1 MKKKIHTKK
10 IVLSSMS
17 VVLAFTVLLTAL
29 PNISLTVDALTPT
42 NPTDTTQT
50 GYGSLIDFQKDK
62 WNNILDDTF
71 KNNGVVKHINPDQAG
86 ATAGDESQIPI
97 PDKNGVSNLEIN
109 ESSKYFNWEKTTL
122 DKWDGEYHPELAD
135 SLQMR
140 TETITYES
148 DTVEA
153 GDGNGTNNS
162 GKYTADEQTVEYI
175 VYDVRNANELA
186 TAMSVSKN
194 TNVKINLINDIDLGG
209 DDDTKRIWDSSKCS
223 YPTDNSGKIFYFE
236 GNGYTIYNM
245 RTQGTSAPNG
255 IGYNGPSFFG
265 VFDKSANRNK
275 IGRNIIKNLN
285 FSNCLS
291 ISKSSG
297 TSIVV
302 SCNFYNSRMY
312 MENVNVKDSFV
323 YSNRPQTGTLLGRN
337 EATTADIFIRNC
349 SSQNCIVFGTD
360 HSGGLTGC
368 QHNTGTKYRVKY
380 DAPFPKSPEAWMFN
394 DIVTY
399 PEIVE
404 NCYSVDCT
412 LFSLGVDGDSGGLL
426 SCGGKLICRNSF
438 TNNTV
443 YGRTKTGAFFG
454 RVVTPE
460 SGRWG
465 LYDDGGERQV
475 EIYFENCYASGS
487 IEGIEKIG
495 GFVGFT
501 DGVTTVGFGVPVYKN
516 CYTTA
521 MTGMDYA
528 GSNLG
533 GFIGHENTSTVL
545 LAVIKDENGNQI
557 NKYTGTG
564 NKKANPGSV
573 YINCYAAGEVGNIL
587 TDTSV
592 TASGNQLGGFLGLT
606 GYYGQGG
613 TGGYHSSSLNG
624 TYINCYY
631 DMQATAMRERACGK
645 SNQFTSLK
653 DSSGNPVGVSQIP
666 GVTGVYTQHSEKK
679 EVPGLAD
686 TVNMGDSNAW
696 KNNTANDQYPML
708 KAFDDYAEENFKK
721 ACYGL
726 YADETTR
733 ARIDEQLAEKTEI
746 VKKYSQA
753 SVSTV
758 LLNHWDSTMNM
769 DTGSLDNET
778 QDFTPG
784 LPVNKFEKT
793 AYADDDEKWSS
804 DDDGYF
810 WQKEYKNLTAG
821 QYQLKVQ
828 EGASW
833 VYNFGKEKFNGAN
846 CELIVS
852 QDCDVKIKFDYT
864 GSVSE
869 LGENTNYKIWAEFYN
884 KNDGSKIGQQE
895 LGKHETTQNVWTVVG
910 GFGNIASEANWDPGY
925 KKFDMYLVGDSQYV
939 LTADIIAGKYEF
951 KIAKDHSWAHSYGLD
966 GEDGGENNNMSFT
979 VSKDCKVRFVFDEE
993 THLTTVS
1000 TDPEDALTEIK
1011 TKSEPIDFNGF
1022 SLIAP
1027 KAITGHEWL
1036 DSKEAAEVGK
1046 MEDADGDG
1054 VYEKTFTVNKTDDDG
1069 KYNFNKTYGYKVIE
1083 NAIDAGPNNFFHIN
1097 EPADNSIEEINLKF
1111 TYDSTTR
1118 EAKVECITDQSLI
1131 DPDPQVSS
1139 YGVLGT
1145 ESLTGNN
1152 WGKDVSGTKVP
1163 DAGLMTADGN
1173 GIYSI
1178 TFNDVLA
1185 GDHSFKVVANCDF
1198 DSGIDYGAYDGSGNY
1213 DFTTSKQSNVTIKF
1227 NSNDKRITVHTSPA
1241 DALIIERYVVSGTA
1255 TLTGENW
1262 NIQSTANE
1270 MTFDER
1276 TGTFVKTYDNL
1287 PGNTDTNYV
1296 FKVVKY
1302 GEDNKS
1308 ENNVISIGGENGK
1321 KYKLEIVYYPKI
1333 KGTEYHLYD
1342 SNGKDVSEYIKE
1354 PKIDFYS
1361 VVGDEGLT
1369 GYNWLGE
1376 NNSDQAAA
1384 AEKGKMTADSNGNL
1398 SVTFKDVPVSST
1410 MKSVGF
1416 KVVANGTWDSGISY
1430 GNSNG
1435 GNYSITLASD
1445 KVSECSVTVIFNPQ
1459 TYKITVI
1466 TNPAECNAQID
1477 ESKFNWYI
1485 AGDKRLVSDDRFIAH
1500 TTVYDT
1506 VRDITT
1512 DFKFTSGE
1520 SISWDN
1526 NNAKNSES
1534 NFFNKVSFGI
1544 DYNVESNDIHG
1555 DFEGQIIKLETNSI
1569 NDANGKTITEYSCK
1583 HFMPG
1588 KQWLTVSSVKN
1599 MATGSTVTGTRSLRL
1614 IPTAFLEAGNE
1625 ADIKVLQAKS
1635 DVNQENIHNVV
1646 TYRKNSLNDNGSG
1659 IRFSGLEDA
1668 DGNKTIFDS
1677 YNFALTAGYAITDRN
1692 GLGYYGNYSKQN
1704 KVEYDDSKLRPNV
1717 LDPKYAND
1725 YFLMTSAFTQSGN
1738 YTDAALS
1745 TNKGLIVDE
1754 LVDQSLIGSSY
1765 KNENTYAK
1773 TIVKIY
1779 KKVEDENGTLEAD
1792 GKKYSYP
1799 KVFMDSSDDSTTEY
1813 HTNYLKWTGQKPF
1826 NINDEGTYYVTYYW
1840 SLSDGRFLTDSKKV
1854 YISPDFGEIEKTVN
1868 KHYIEKDGTEADK
1881 TIQYSVTYKNG
1892 IEGDFKIFDALPFKD
1907 DIRYDST
1914 NEDGFSKSTMGDD
1927 TKFKLKSVD
1936 VTAKT
1941 VSSKNLSKQV
1951 AVNNL
1956 SAYYTTDQNIG
1967 NNIKDAQSY
1976 PDATAANKVDLTD
1989 GKWTRTSN
1997 NSSPNVDDVTAIA
2010 VTGVQINAGISEI
2023 TITYTVEVTD
2033 PSIQECYVNNAFF
2046 SATDKESQ
2054 KGIYGYS
2061 GPATSVTVSRGLSGY
2076 AWFDNNVNGIFDKN
2090 EPPIQNVKVI
2100 LMRKSNEDII
2110 NSVTTDEDG
2119 FYEFSGIALSGDD
2132 YKLQFSAPDVGT
2144 ATIKYSKVASS
2155 TNTDTPITDF
2165 NSLNL
2170 SRVLSKAKVNDK
2182 NKSRNIAHEGSD
2194 ATNKIYEIDENLPT
2208 AEIISAYNNMD
2219 YDYGT
2224 VKGYYFSRRFQNLG
2238 LTNVDVKNKKCT
2250 LRIHKVDSD
2259 SNQPLENV
2267 VFKLE
2272 YRGDEQEDYEVV
2284 SFIKNGDVFEFTSDG
2299 TAEGVIAPEDVKT
2312 DSNGDIVFTNLP
2324 IAEYKLT
2331 EVETAEGYNLLASS
2345 LEFSL
2350 PYSIENG
2357 DNDAYIHGNDE
2368 NSEDNIYYDITYTI
2382 KNSKIPQLPLT
2393 GVSDNNLPM
2402 IIFAF
2407 ALFVVWGMFFG
2418 TYKIRN
2424 KKFR

>member
-10 IVLSSMS
+10 LVLNSMS
-17 VVLAFTVLLTAL
+17 VVLALTVLMTAL

-42 NPTDTTQT
+42 NPDNTSQT
-50 GYGSLIDFQKDK
+50 GYGSLIYFQKDK
-62 WNNILDDTF
+62 WNSILESTF
-71 KNNGVVKHINPDQAG
+71 NEYESTVVPINPPFDGVIAYRTDQV
-86 ATAGDESQIPI
+86 SI
-97 PDKNGVSNLEIN
+97 PDA
-109 ESSKYFNWEKTTL
+109 SKVTLKDNNPYFNWAKTNIYET
-122 DKWDGEYHPELAD
+122 DKWNGVYPVNGSSNSNLPASRIE
-135 SLQMR
+135 S
-140 TETITYES
+140 ITYES
-148 DTVEA
+148 DTVEN
-153 GDGNGTNNS
+153 GVNGTTI
-162 GKYTADEQTVEYI
+162 TAPEKLVEYT
-175 VYDVRNANELA
+175 VYDVKNAQELVA
-186 TAMSVSKN
+186 VMVHNKGINSYT
-194 TNVKINLINDIDLGG
+194 KINLLADIDLGG
-209 DDDTKRIWDSSKCS
+209 ENSARIWDSSKWS
-223 YPTDNSGKIFYFE
+223 YATSGAFYFE
-236 GNGYTIYNM
+236 GNGHTIYNM
-245 RTQGTSAPNG
+245 RTDKQSGRS
-255 IGYNGPSFFG
+255 GYAGPSFFG
-265 VFDKSANRNK
+265 QFQDNTCRK
-275 IGRNIIKNLN
+275 IIKNLN

-291 ISKSSG
+291 FSHEQAAG
-297 TSIVV
+297 SIVA
-302 SCNFYNSRMY
+302 SCNFKNSRLY
-312 MENVNVKDSFV
+312 MENVNIKDSFV
-323 YSNRPQTGTLLGRN
+323 YSNGPQTGTLLGRN

-394 DIVTY
+394 ETVTY

-454 RVVTPE
+454 RVVTPD
-460 SGRWG
+460 SGIVG
-465 LYDDGGERQV
+465 LYDDGGNQQV

-487 IEGIEKIG
+487 IEGYQKIG
-495 GFVGFT
+495 GFVGFLDAET
-501 DGVTTVGFGVPVYKN
+501 DSRYGAPVFKN

-528 GSNLG
+528 GSELG
-533 GFIGHENTSTVL
+533 GFVGHENTAAQE
-545 LAVIKDENGNQI
+545 AVIKDENGDQI

-564 NKKANPGSV
+564 KKKANPGAV

-606 GYYGQGG
+606 GYYGRGG
-613 TGGYHSSSLNG
+613 LGWFHSSNFNG

-631 DMQATAMRERACGK
+631 DMQTTAMRERACGK

-653 DSSGNPVGVSQIP
+653 DGSGNPVEVSQIP
-666 GVTGVYTQHSEKK
+666 GVTGVYTQHSDKK
-679 EVPGLAD
+679 KVQGLAD
-686 TVNMGDSNAW
+686 TVDMDDNNAW
-696 KNNTANDQYPML
+696 KNNVADDQYPML
-708 KAFDDYAEENFKK
+708 KVFDDNVEENFKK

-769 DTGSLDNET
+769 DTGSLNNET

-793 AYADDDEKWSS
+793 AYADDNEKWSS

-925 KKFDMYLVGDSQYV
+925 KKFDMHLVGDSQYV
-939 LTADIIAGKYEF
+939 LTADITAGKYEF

-979 VSKDCKVRFVFDEE
+979 VSNDCKVRFVFDEE

-1054 VYEKTFTVNKTDDDG
+1054 VYEKTFTVNKTNDDG
-1069 KYNFNKTYGYKVIE
+1069 KSNFNKTYGYKVIE

-1097 EPADNSIEEINLKF
+1097 EPADGSIEEINLKF

-1118 EAKVECITDQSLI
+1118 EAKVECITDSSLI

-1152 WGKDVSGTKVP
+1152 WGKDASGTKVP
-1163 DAGLMTADGN
+1163 DAGLMTSDGN
-1173 GIYSI
+1173 GTYSI
-1178 TFNDVLA
+1178 TFNDVSA

-1213 DFTTSKQSNVTIKF
+1213 DFTISKQSNVTIKF
-1227 NSNDKRITVHTSPA
+1227 NSNDKRITVQTSPA
-1241 DALIIERYVVSGTA
+1241 DALVIERYVVSGTA
-1255 TLTGENW
+1255 SLTGENW

-1287 PGNTDTNYV
+1287 PGKTDTNYV

-1308 ENNVISIGGENGK
+1308 ENNVISIGGETGK

-1384 AEKGKMTADSNGNL
+1384 AEKGKMTADSKGNL
-1398 SVTFKDVPVSST
+1398 SVTFKNVPVSST

-1435 GNYSITLASD
+1435 GNYSITLASG

-1459 TYKITVI
+1459 THKITVI

-1485 AGDKRLVSDDRFIAH
+1485 AGDKRLVSDDRFIAP

-1526 NNAKNSES
+1526 NNAKNGES

-1599 MATGSTVTGTRSLRL
+1599 TATGSTVTGTRSLRL

-1668 DGNKTIFDS
+1668 NGNKTIFQS

-1704 KVEYDDSKLRPNV
+1704 KVAYDASKLRPNV
-1717 LDPKYAND
+1717 LNSKYAND

-1738 YTDAALS
+1738 YTDTTPS
-1745 TNKGLIVDE
+1745 QNKGLIVDE

-1765 KNENTYAK
+1765 KTENTYAK

-1779 KKVEDENGTLEAD
+1779 KKVEDENGTLEDD

-1826 NINDEGTYYVTYYW
+1826 NINDEGIYYVTYYW

-1892 IEGDFKIFDALPFKD
+1892 VEGDFKIFDALPFND
-1907 DIRYDST
+1907 DIRYDVT
-1914 NEDGFSKSTMGDD
+1914 NENGFSKSTMGDD

-1941 VSSKNLSKQV
+1941 VSSKDSSKQV

-1976 PDATAANKVDLTD
+1976 PDATAANKIDLTD
-1989 GKWTRTSN
+1989 GKWTQTAN
-1997 NSSPNVDDVTAIA
+1997 NSSPNVGDVTAIA

-2061 GPATSVTVSRGLSGY
+2061 GPATAVTVSRGLSGY

-2090 EPPIQNVKVI
+2090 EPPIHNVKVT

-2110 NSVTTDEDG
+2110 GSVTTDEDG

-2182 NKSRNIAHEGSD
+2182 NKSRNIAHEVSD

-2208 AEIISAYNNMD
+2208 AEIISTYNNMD

-2259 SNQPLENV
+2259 SNQPLESV

-2272 YRGDEQEDYEVV
+2272 YRGDEQENYQVV
-2284 SFIKNGDVFEFTSDG
+2284 SFIKNGDVFEFTGDG
-2299 TAEGVIAPEDVKT
+2299 TAEGIIEPENVKT

-2350 PYSIENG
+2350 PYYIETG
-2357 DNDAYIHGNDE
+2357 DNDAYVHGNDE

-2393 GVSDNNLPM
+2393 GVNDNNLPM

-2407 ALFVVWGMFFG
+2407 ALFVAWGVFFG